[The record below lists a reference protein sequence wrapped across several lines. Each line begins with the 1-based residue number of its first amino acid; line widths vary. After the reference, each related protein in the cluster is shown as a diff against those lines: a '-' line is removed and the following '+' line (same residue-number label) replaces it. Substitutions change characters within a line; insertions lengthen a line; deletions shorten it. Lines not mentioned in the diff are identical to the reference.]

1 MTILVYAVPA
11 AVLIGT
17 VLAICWSESRALVDH
32 LDEPPMAGNDDI
44 GDDIGDDGD
53 CGGEGTAM
61 YTRPETDPW

>member
-32 LDEPPMAGNDDI
+32 LDEPPMTGDDT

-53 CGGEGTAM
+53 DHGGEGAAM